1 MVSEKEIWRI
11 TYEKI
16 ALLLEF
22 GDFSMNLW
30 FGGTELKKL
39 TDTTA
44 YIQIGE
50 DYQKNIVD
58 LKYLDVV
65 KEAFKGVLGFEV
77 TPIFISVQ
85 KRTFEDQFADILC
98 EKDPSTESEQPA
110 NYTIRE
116 DGFKVFGGELF
127 SKTNGQSI
135 EQENPS
141 RQTEEH
147 PYGIFYESPKEP
159 TDNEKRGVLLVS
171 RSSPNY
177 SPEYNFENF
186 VVGNS
191 NKFAHAACVAVAKHP
206 ATQFNPLFIYGSPG
220 LGKTHLLYAITRE
233 ISLERP
239 SFNIVYVKGEDF
251 TNELIEAMRN
261 NATAKFREKYR
272 NSDVLLVDDIQFIG
286 GKVSTEEEFFH
297 TFNSL
302 YESNK
307 QIIMTSDRPPK
318 DISTLEE
325 RLRSRFEWGL
335 LADIQPP
342 DLELRIAIFKKKA
355 LAMNIVVPN
364 DVLLFLGENIKE
376 NIRQIEGVIK
386 KLRALSFLKGEQIT
400 INLARKVVSDI
411 LSAPETP
418 SITFDKV
425 VKCVSKR
432 YAIPEEDILGK
443 KRSQEIVRP
452 RHISIYLIRRLTD
465 MSLPAIAKVYN
476 RDHTTIMASIENVE
490 KDLKSSPDLAY
501 RIEEMIKELKNP
513 VQ

>member
-1 MVSEKEIWRI
+1 
-11 TYEKI
+11 
-16 ALLLEF
+16 
-22 GDFSMNLW
+22 MNLW

-50 DYQKNIVD
+50 DYQKSIVD

-65 KEAFKGVLGFEV
+65 KEAFKSVLGFEV
-77 TPIFISVQ
+77 IPVFISVQ
-85 KRTFEDQFADILC
+85 KHSFEDQFADIL
-98 EKDPSTESEQPA
+98 SEQDCPREKENPA
-110 NYTIRE
+110 SYTVRE
-116 DGFKVFGGELF
+116 DGFKEINGEILAKN
-127 SKTNGQSI
+127 SPYVLPIDGDSNDLYKKTSQNGTVQTSSYHQMI
-135 EQENPS
+135 EEIRQKENA
-141 RQTEEH
+141 E
-147 PYGIFYESPKEP
+147 I
-159 TDNEKRGVLLVS
+159 EKRGVLLVS

-177 SPEYNFENF
+177 SPEYTFENF

-191 NKFAHAACVAVAKHP
+191 NKFTQAACVAVAKHP
-206 ATQFNPLFIYGSPG
+206 ATQYNPLFIYGSPG

-251 TNELIEAMRN
+251 TNELIESMRN

-286 GKVSTEEEFFH
+286 GKVATEEEFFH
-297 TFNSL
+297 TFNTL

-335 LADIQPP
+335 IADIQPP
-342 DLELRIAIFKKKA
+342 DLELRIAIFKRKA
-355 LAMNIVVPN
+355 QAMNIVVPN
-364 DVLLFLGENIKE
+364 EVLLFLGENITQ

-400 INLARKVVSDI
+400 IDLARKVVSDI
-411 LSAPETP
+411 LSVPETP
-418 SITFDKV
+418 TITYNKIL
-425 VKCVSKR
+425 KIISKR
-432 YAIPEEDILGK
+432 FSIPEEDLIGK

-452 RHISIYLIRRLTD
+452 RHLSIYLIRRLTD
-465 MSLPAIAKVYN
+465 MSLPAIAKIYN

-490 KDLKSSPDLAY
+490 KEIKLSPDFNARLED
-501 RIEEMIKELKNP
+501 IVKELKNP
-513 VQ
+513 D